1 MNTILFLKSLSK
13 LNSTY
18 IFVYDSFVS
27 ENKGK
32 QE

>member
-1 MNTILFLKSLSK
+1 MNTILFLKLSK